1 VPPALIEVEV
11 SRMRVTDLPELD
23 RPRERLLKLGA
34 GALSDR
40 ELLALIL
47 GAGSPGCDAI
57 ELAARMIS
65 GRAGLDALARADP
78 HSLTQLLGV
87 GPAKAARVAAAF
99 ELGRRS
105 NRVPELKRIR
115 GSADLAVA
123 ARPLL
128 AGLRYER
135 VVVMVCNPGGKLI
148 RAMALIEGTAD
159 HCVLPVKDALAVVL
173 SCRGSQFG
181 IAHNHPSGVLD
192 PSPADVQATARLRA
206 AAEVVGLRFLDHVIL
221 AGDGWRRVA

>member
-1 VPPALIEVEV
+1 
-11 SRMRVTDLPELD
+11 MRVMDLPEVD

-57 ELAARMIS
+57 ELASQMIC
-65 GRAGLDALARADP
+65 GQAGLGGLAGTDP
-78 HSLTQLLGV
+78 HALTQLPGV

-105 NRVPELKRIR
+105 NQEPQLKRIH
-115 GSADLAVA
+115 GSADLAAA

-128 AGLRYER
+128 NGLRHER
-135 VVVMVCNPGGKLI
+135 AVVVVCNSAGKLI
-148 RAMALIEGTAD
+148 RAIPLTEGAAD
-159 HCVLPVKDALAVVL
+159 HCLLPVKDVLATVL
-173 SCRGSQFG
+173 SHGGSQFG

-192 PSPADVQATARLRA
+192 PSAADVQATTRLRA

-221 AGDGWRRVA
+221 AGDGWQRVA